1 MSETIIPTVDVAGLQ
16 VHSTTK
22 RELLASIDSRISTKQ
37 QTSVITPYSEFLY
50 EALINPI
57 SLALYNR
64 ATFRIVDGVG
74 VIWASKFL
82 SIPLTFKSYYGKAAQ
97 AFWQMVYSGA
107 AIIFNPKF
115 IYKHFPEKIVG
126 ADLFWDLAELAANRS
141 YKLYLLG
148 AQDNIAE
155 QTAKILKNKFPN
167 IHIVGVSNKHW
178 QDPSI
183 INDVK
188 QSGAEMIFV
197 AFSPPKQERWVIDEF
212 PKTGAMFA
220 IGLGGT
226 FDYIVGNKLQPPR
239 FIRAIGLE
247 WLHRLITQPK
257 RVKRIWRAVVGLITA
272 LIRYKVFSSMPY
284 RENVVIVISNSENK
298 VLVCQ
303 RNPNG
308 YAYGSG
314 RKPDATFDNYWQFP
328 QGGIDSGEDV
338 LAGARREAV
347 EETGLENLEYQKTQ
361 TNVNKYSWNNARR
374 ALLFNPLKYRGQMQS
389 IVYFQHVGSDDAVK
403 LDTHNNEFVAYRW
416 VDRSELGSVL
426 HEERRNIAEIVV
438 QNI

>member
-1 MSETIIPTVDVAGLQ
+1 MSETIIPTVDVAGLM
-16 VHSTTK
+16 VHSLTK
-22 RELLASIDSRISTKQ
+22 QELLASIDSRISNKQ
-37 QTSVITPYSEFLY
+37 HTSVITPYSEFLY
-50 EALINPI
+50 EALVNPV
-57 SLALYNR
+57 SLSLYNR

-82 SIPLTFKSYYGKAAQ
+82 SIPLTLRSYYPKVLQ

-107 AIIFNPKF
+107 AILLKPSF

-126 ADLFWDLAELAANRS
+126 ADLFWDLAELAAKRS

-148 AQDNIAE
+148 GQDDIAE
-155 QTAKILKNKFPN
+155 QTAKILQKHFSN
-167 IHIVGVSNKHW
+167 IQIVGVSNKHW

-183 INDVK
+183 IEDIK
-188 QSGAEMIFV
+188 ASGAEMIFV
-197 AFSPPKQERWVIDEF
+197 AFSPPKQERWVIDES
-212 PKTGAMFA
+212 PKTGATFA

-247 WLHRLITQPK
+247 WLYRLVTQPQ

-284 RENVVIVISNSENK
+284 RENVVIVISNSEKK

-303 RNPNG
+303 RNPKG

-314 RKPDATFDNYWQFP
+314 RKSDEMFHNYWQFP
-328 QGGIDSGEDV
+328 QGGIDSGEDI
-338 LAGARREAV
+338 LTGARREAV
-347 EETGLENLEYQKTQ
+347 EETGLENLEYAKTQ

-389 IVYFQHVGSDDAVK
+389 IVYFNHKGSDEAVK

-416 VDRSELGSVL
+416 VALSELGSVL
-426 HEERRNIAEIVV
+426 HEERQNIAEIVS
-438 QNI
+438 QSI